1 MNHHFPFLMT
11 FLFQLQPST
20 LEKIK
25 TQNTVLGPNMDFVTS
40 RLKGAI
46 NEDVLLQLIKEC
58 SIKKVKLKC
67 QKLLKM
73 VSQLNMLDYFKIRIS
88 LCSFPFRWNTQAR
101 LMKLPVYSML
111 QCSLYLQTWL
121 GKVYQILPTQVILL
135 VLIIT
140 LTYLRILPFLEVER
154 SRSEII
160 YFGIW

>member
-73 VSQLNMLDYFKIRIS
+73 VSQLNMLDNS
-88 LCSFPFRWNTQAR
+88 
-101 LMKLPVYSML
+101 
-111 QCSLYLQTWL
+111 
-121 GKVYQILPTQVILL
+121 
-135 VLIIT
+135 
-140 LTYLRILPFLEVER
+140 
-154 SRSEII
+154 
-160 YFGIW
+160 